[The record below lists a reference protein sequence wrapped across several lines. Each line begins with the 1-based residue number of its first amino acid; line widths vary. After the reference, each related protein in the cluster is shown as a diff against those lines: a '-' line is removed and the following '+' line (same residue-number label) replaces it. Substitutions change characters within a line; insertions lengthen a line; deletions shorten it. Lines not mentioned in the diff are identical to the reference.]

1 MIMVRKM
8 QDFEVLQRTQDGYFN
23 GSKLLEQWSK
33 ANDRKDID
41 QFFRLDQT
49 KQFMEVLEIEENLH
63 PYNSRESSVSTSYK
77 ITRGNKSKG
86 IKNEYWMHPILFIKF
101 AMWINPRFEYFV
113 IKFVYDELIK
123 YRHNAGDNYK
133 SLTRSLSNF
142 ENVNYCTIAKGL
154 NYIVFGKHDENLRQ
168 LATPQQLKELA
179 DLQSKLAFAVDMGY
193 IRTQDELVNEMRRIW
208 SLKYS

>member
-1 MIMVRKM
+1 MGN
-8 QDFEVLQRTQDGYFN
+8 FEVLQRTKDGFFN
-23 GSKLLEQWSK
+23 ATKLLKQWNESLGMKKEVSKFFELEQT
-33 ANDRKDID
+33 NEFIN
-41 QFFRLDQT
+41 
-49 KQFMEVLEIEENLH
+49 VLMIEENLH
-63 PYNSRESSVSTSYK
+63 TQELTYV
-77 ITRGNKSKG
+77 KSKASRG
-86 IKNEYWMHPILFIKF
+86 DNSGTWMHPILFIKF

-193 IRTQDELVNEMRRIW
+193 IRTQDELVNEMRRIYA
-208 SLKYS
+208 LKYN